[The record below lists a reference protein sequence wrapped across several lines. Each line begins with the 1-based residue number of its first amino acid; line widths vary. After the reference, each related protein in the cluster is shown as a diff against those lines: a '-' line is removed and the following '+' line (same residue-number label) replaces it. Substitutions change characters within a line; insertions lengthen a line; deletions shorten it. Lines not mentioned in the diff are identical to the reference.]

1 LEKAEQTLQNR
12 VTELESQL
20 ATKEKQLAEL
30 INHIPMSV
38 AMFNTNVEYI
48 AANKKWMDGY
58 GLGDRN
64 IIGVSHYDIFPEIG
78 DDWKEIHRNC
88 LAGEV
93 NINERAPF
101 PRADGS
107 LDWIRWDVR
116 PWYDPNGDIG
126 GLLMYTDVI
135 TEQVQ
140 AERELKT
147 VENRYEALIR
157 QNPDVIAVLNRDR
170 EILYV
175 NGMPGQ
181 DDYRYNAEDL
191 SSEILLASYAH
202 FMELKDENDSDAP
215 GLTKAQFD
223 SVFDEQKVITFE
235 APGLGRDGFVTW
247 FTTRIIPIFQE
258 DEVVAAGIIS
268 TDIGDLKKAQQDLE
282 VSEERLRTIIQ
293 ALPDLYFMFD
303 KDGIYLDVKDGDDLY
318 VPREQIIGKS
328 ARDLLP
334 PEIGK
339 KTMALVKE
347 VYETGESRVFE
358 YDLDMPNGTLSYEA
372 RMYKVADRDEILAF
386 VRDMTERKQAEKDLA
401 TSEERFRTIVNALPD
416 LYFMFDKDGIY
427 LDMKDSDQLLA
438 PREELLGKP
447 IDEVIPGELG
457 KNYKK
462 MIHGVVETGEP
473 KIFEYDLDVPIGK
486 LSYEA
491 RMYKAAEEENEA
503 LLFVRDITERKQA
516 EKERERLIRQL
527 EDAILFKDQFLA
539 TMSHELRTP
548 MNAIMGYTGI
558 SLTRDGVPDNVRNML
573 ERTDINARRL
583 LGLINNVL
591 DISRINASRVQLV
604 NRPMNLKTVSEGWHS
619 DFMEQ
624 AKKKKLGLNY
634 AIAPDVPEIIIADEE
649 RLSQIVGN
657 LLTNAIKFTE
667 TGEVSLN
674 LSAKDDQLIIKV
686 HDTGIGIPE
695 TWQHLV
701 FEEFRQVDS
710 GSRRKYGG
718 AGLGLSIVQK
728 LCNIMGGSV
737 RLESELGKGSTFIV
751 KLPLVT
757 EETATSTEKEG
768 V

>member
-1 LEKAEQTLQNR
+1 MEKAEQTLQNR